1 MQELQIGGTG
11 MRCLVAEACVL
22 YFSRR
27 RSVETDPSQQ
37 HRMNLQNDAHS
48 LALMKFGIGQPVL
61 RTEDPVLLR
70 GEGRYTDDVK
80 LAGEAYAV
88 IVRSRIAHGVLK
100 SINTSAARAMPGV
113 LAVYTGADLAAYGT
127 LKCIIAF
134 QNRDGSPMK
143 RPPRPALATDKVRF
157 VGDPLACVVA
167 ETLLQ
172 AKDAA
177 EAVDVEIDPLPTV
190 VRPEDAARPG
200 APLIHAEAPGNVAL
214 DYHYGDADQVA
225 AAFAKAAHVTRL
237 KLVNSRVVVNAM
249 EPRSAIGSYDSQSAR
264 FTLYVP
270 SQGVFGMKGNIAE
283 ILNVEPKQVHIL
295 SGHVGGSFGMKAAP
309 FPEYVCVL
317 HAARALNRPVK
328 WTDERSGS
336 FVSDSHG
343 RDHELTAELALDA
356 DGSFLAVRLTSF
368 GNMGGF
374 LSQVAP
380 MPSTLNA
387 VKNVQSVYRTP
398 LIEVSTKCVFT
409 NTSHVSAY
417 RGAGRPEGNY
427 YMERLI
433 DVAADELEI
442 DRLELRRR
450 NQIKPREIPRKTAS
464 GNTYDSGDFP
474 AVFKQALDLAD
485 VKGFARRR
493 RESRKRGRL
502 RGLGVGSFL
511 EVTAP
516 PSKEMGGIRF
526 EPDGSITI
534 ITGTL
539 DYGQGHAAPF
549 AQVLT
554 EKLGVPFERIR
565 LLQGDSDEL
574 LAGGGTGGSKSIMH
588 SGTAI
593 VEAAGKVIE
602 QGKQIASHVLEAA
615 VGDIEFAQGR
625 FVIAG
630 TDRSIGI
637 MELAEKLRAGLDLPP
652 GTPTTLDVRH
662 VSDGP
667 GASTFPNGC
676 HVCEIEIDPET
687 GSMEVVK
694 YISVNDFG
702 TVINPLTVE
711 GQLHGGVLQGI
722 GQALMEMTVYDTDGQ
737 LLTGSF
743 MDYALPRAADA
754 PAVGVVNHPVPATT
768 NVLGVKGC
776 GEAGC
781 AGSLASVMNA
791 VADALSEFG
800 IRHLDMPATP
810 YRVWRAINDASAV
823 RKTMGVPGE

>member
-1 MQELQIGGTG
+1 MN
-11 MRCLVAEACVL
+11 VHD
-22 YFSRR
+22 
-27 RSVETDPSQQ
+27 DP
-37 HRMNLQNDAHS
+37 HS
-48 LALMKFGIGQPVL
+48 LALMKFGIGQPVP
-61 RTEDPVLLR
+61 RTEDPVLVR
-70 GEGRYTDDVK
+70 GRGCYTDDVK

-88 IVRSRIAHGVLK
+88 MVRSRIAHGVIK
-100 SINTSAARAMPGV
+100 RIDVSAARAMPGV
-113 LAVYTGADLAAYGT
+113 LGVYTGDDLTDYGT

-177 EAVDVEIDPLPTV
+177 EAVELEIDPLPAV
-190 VRPEDAARPG
+190 VRPEDATRAG
-200 APLIHAEAPGNVAL
+200 APLIHAEAPGNIAL
-214 DYHYGDADQVA
+214 DYHYGDTEQVA

-249 EPRSAIGSYDSQSAR
+249 EPRAAVGVYDKASGR
-264 FTLYVP
+264 FTLHAP
-270 SQGVFGMKGNIAE
+270 SQGVFGLRGNMAE
-283 ILNVEPKQVHIL
+283 ILKVEPKQLRIVT
-295 SGHVGGSFGMKAAP
+295 GHVGGSFGMKAAP

-317 HAARALNRPVK
+317 HAARALGRPVK

-343 RDHELTAELALDA
+343 RDHELTAELALDGDA
-356 DGSFLAVRLTSF
+356 NFLAVRITNF
-368 GNMGGF
+368 GNMGAF
-374 LSQVAP
+374 LSAVAP
-380 MPSTLNA
+380 MPSTLNI
-387 VKNVQSVYRTP
+387 VKKVQHVYRTP

-433 DVAADELEI
+433 DAAAAEMGI

-450 NQIKPREIPRKTAS
+450 NQIRPREIPIKTAS
-464 GNTYDSGDFP
+464 GSNYDSGDFP
-474 AVFKQALDLAD
+474 GLLKHALEVAD
-485 VKGFARRR
+485 VKGFARRKR
-493 RESRKRGRL
+493 KSRKRGKV
-502 RGLGVGSFL
+502 RGLGVGNFL

-526 EPDGSITI
+526 ETDDTVTI
-534 ITGTL
+534 VTGTL

-549 AQVLT
+549 AQVLS
-554 EKLGVPFERIR
+554 ERLGIPFERVR

-574 LAGGGTGGSKSIMH
+574 LTGGGTGGSKSIMH

-593 VEAAGKVIE
+593 VEAAAKVVE
-602 QGKQIASHVLEAA
+602 QGKQIASHVLEASP
-615 VGDIEFAQGR
+615 VDIEFDNGR

-630 TDRSIGI
+630 TDRAIGI
-637 MELAEKLRAGLDLPP
+637 MDLAARLRDGLKLPE
-652 GTPTTLDVRH
+652 GTPSTLDVRH
-662 VSDGP
+662 VSEGP
-667 GASTFPNGC
+667 GASTYPNGC
-676 HVCEIEIDPET
+676 HVCEVELDPET
-687 GSMEVVK
+687 GVIEVVK
-694 YISVNDFG
+694 YVSVNDFG
-702 TVINPLTVE
+702 TVINPLIVE
-711 GQLHGGVLQGI
+711 GQLHGGVVQGI
-722 GQALMEMTVYDTDGQ
+722 GQALMEMTVYDDDGQ
-737 LLTGSF
+737 FLTGSF
-743 MDYALPRAADA
+743 MDYALPRAIDS
-754 PAVGVVNHPVPATT
+754 PEVGVIHHPVPAKT

-781 AGSLASVMNA
+781 AGSLTCVMNA
-791 VADALSEFG
+791 IADALSQFG

-810 YRVWRAINDASAV
+810 YRVWRAIQDARVA
-823 RKTMGVPGE
+823 PAA

>member
-1 MQELQIGGTG
+1 
-11 MRCLVAEACVL
+11 
-22 YFSRR
+22 
-27 RSVETDPSQQ
+27 
-37 HRMNLQNDAHS
+37 MNLQNDPQTF
-48 LALMKFGIGQPVL
+48 ALMKFAIGQPVS
-61 RTEDPVLLR
+61 RSEDPTLVR
-70 GEGRYTDDVK
+70 GEGCYTDDIK

-88 IVRSRIAHGVLK
+88 IVRSRVPHGVIK
-100 SINTSAARAMPGV
+100 GIETSAARNMPGV
-113 LAVYTGADLAAYGT
+113 LGVYTGADLTGCGT
-127 LKCIIAF
+127 LKCIVPF
-134 QNRDGSPMK
+134 KNRDGTPMK
-143 RPPRPALATDKVRF
+143 QPPRPALATDKVRF
-157 VGDPLACVVA
+157 VGDPVAFVVA
-167 ETLLQ
+167 ETPLQ

-177 EAVDVEIDPLPTV
+177 EAIEVEIDSLPAV
-190 VRPEDAARPG
+190 VRAEEAARPG
-200 APLIHAEAPGNVAL
+200 APLLHDEAPGNVAL
-214 DYHYGDADQVA
+214 DYHYGDSEQVA
-225 AAFAKAAHVTRL
+225 AACAKAAHVTRL

-249 EPRSAIGSYDSQSAR
+249 EPRAAVGVYDQASGR
-264 FTLYVP
+264 FTLHAP
-270 SQGVFGMKGNIAE
+270 SQGVFGLRGNMAD
-283 ILNVEPKQVHIL
+283 ILKVEPKQVRIL
-295 SGHVGGSFGMKAAP
+295 TGHVGGSFGMKSAP

-317 HAARALNRPVK
+317 HAARALGRPVK

-356 DGSFLAVRLTSF
+356 DGTFLAVRITNF
-368 GNMGGF
+368 GNMGAF

-380 MPSTLNA
+380 MPSTINT

-433 DVAADELEI
+433 DAAAAETGI

-450 NQIKPREIPRKTAS
+450 NQIKPREIPIKTAS
-464 GNTYDSGDFP
+464 GSNYDSGDFP
-474 AVFKQALDLAD
+474 SVLKHALEVAD
-485 VKGFARRR
+485 AKGFARRK
-493 RESRKRGRL
+493 RESRKRGKV

-526 EPDGSITI
+526 EADGTVTI

-549 AQVLT
+549 AQVLS

-593 VEAAGKVIE
+593 VEASAKVIE
-602 QGKQIASHVLEAA
+602 QGKQIASHVLEASA
-615 VGDIEFAQGR
+615 ADIEFKEGR

-630 TDRSIGI
+630 TDRAIGI
-637 MELAEKLRAGLDLPP
+637 MELAQRLRAGTNLPEGVP
-652 GTPTTLDVRH
+652 STLDVRH

-667 GASTFPNGC
+667 GASTYPNGC
-676 HVCEIEIDPET
+676 HVCEVELDPDT
-687 GSMEVVK
+687 GVIEVVK
-694 YISVNDFG
+694 YASVNDFG
-702 TVINPLTVE
+702 TVINPLIVE
-711 GQLHGGVLQGI
+711 GQLHGGVIQGI
-722 GQALMEMTVYDTDGQ
+722 GQALMEMTVYDSDGHF
-737 LLTGSF
+737 LTGSF
-743 MDYALPRAADA
+743 MDYALPRASDS
-754 PAVGVVNHPVPATT
+754 PEVAVINHPVPAKT

-781 AGSLASVMNA
+781 AGSLTSVMNA
-791 VADALSEFG
+791 IAHALSEFG
-800 IRHLDMPATP
+800 IRHIDMPATP
-810 YRVWRAINDASAV
+810 YRVWRAIQDARAA
-823 RKTMGVPGE
+823 RAA

>member
-1 MQELQIGGTG
+1 
-11 MRCLVAEACVL
+11 
-22 YFSRR
+22 
-27 RSVETDPSQQ
+27 
-37 HRMNLQNDAHS
+37 MNLQNDPQS
-48 LALMKFGIGQPVL
+48 FALMKFGIGQPVP
-61 RTEDPVLLR
+61 RTEDPILVR
-70 GEGRYTDDVK
+70 GEGCYTDDVK
-80 LAGEAYAV
+80 LAGEVYAV
-88 IVRSRIAHGVLK
+88 MVRSRVAHGVIK
-100 SINTSAARAMPGV
+100 GIDTAAARGMPGV
-113 LAVYTGADLAAYGT
+113 LGVYTGADLAAYGT

-134 QNRDGSPMK
+134 NNRDGTPMK
-143 RPPRPALATDKVRF
+143 RPPRPALAADKVRF
-157 VGDPLACVVA
+157 VGDPVAFVVA
-167 ETLLQ
+167 QTLLQ

-177 EAVDVEIDPLPTV
+177 EAIEVDIDTLPAV
-190 VRPEDAARPG
+190 VRPEEAAG
-200 APLIHAEAPGNVAL
+200 SAAPLIHDEAPGNIAL
-214 DYHYGDADQVA
+214 DYHYGDSDQVA

-237 KLVNSRVVVNAM
+237 KLVNSRVVVNPM
-249 EPRSAIGSYDSQSAR
+249 EPRAAIGLYDAASGR
-264 FTLYVP
+264 FTLHAP
-270 SQGVFGMKGNIAE
+270 SQGVFGLKANMAE
-283 ILNVEPKQVHIL
+283 ILKVEPKQIRIL
-295 SGHVGGSFGMKAAP
+295 TGHVGGSFGMKSAP

-317 HAARALNRPVK
+317 HAARALGRPVK

-356 DGSFLAVRLTSF
+356 DGKFLAVRITNF

-374 LSQVAP
+374 LAQVAP
-380 MPSTLNA
+380 MPSTLNT

-433 DVAADELEI
+433 DAAAAEMQI

-450 NQIKPREIPRKTAS
+450 NQIRPGEIPLKVAS
-464 GNTYDSGDFP
+464 GSNYDSGDFP
-474 AVFKQALDLAD
+474 GVLKHALEAADAKGFKQR
-485 VKGFARRR
+485 K
-493 RESRKRGRL
+493 RESRKRGKV
-502 RGLGVGSFL
+502 RGLGIGSFL

-526 EPDGSITI
+526 EPDGTVTI

-549 AQVLT
+549 AQVLSD
-554 EKLGVPFERIR
+554 KLGIPFERIR

-593 VEAAGKVIE
+593 VEASAKVVE

-615 VGDIEFAQGR
+615 ASDIEFRQGR
-625 FVIAG
+625 FIIAG

-637 MELAEKLRAGLDLPP
+637 MELADKLRSGLNLPEGVP
-652 GTPTTLDVRH
+652 PTLDVRH

-667 GASTFPNGC
+667 GASTYPNGC
-676 HVCEIEIDPET
+676 HVCEVELDPDT
-687 GSMEVVK
+687 GVIEVVK
-694 YISVNDFG
+694 YSSVNDFG
-702 TVINPLTVE
+702 TVINPLIVE
-711 GQLHGGVLQGI
+711 GQLHGGVIQGI
-722 GQALMEMTVYDTDGQ
+722 GQALMEMTAYDTEGQ
-737 LLTGSF
+737 FLTGSF
-743 MDYALPRAADA
+743 MDYALPRAIDS
-754 PAVGVVNHPVPATT
+754 PEVAVINHPVPATT

-781 AGSLASVMNA
+781 AGSLTSVMNA

-800 IRHLDMPATP
+800 IRHMDMPATP
-810 YRVWRAINDASAV
+810 YRVWRAIQDARTA
-823 RKTMGVPGE
+823 PAA